1 MEVYAAIQVA
11 IGGRRAVIDRRPVG
25 TIAKTEQG
33 WRLIVTMAVMTIVAV
48 MMPVVVPI
56 LVPILV
62 LVVMALV
69 AIVMLAMATVLRIVT
84 GGSLNQ
90 Y

>member
-1 MEVYAAIQVA
+1 MEVYAAVQVP
-11 IGGRRAVIDRRPVG
+11 IGGRRTVVDCCPVR

-33 WRLIVTMAVMTIVAV
+33 WWLIVTMAVMTIVAV

-69 AIVMLAMATVLRIVT
+69 AIVMLAMATVLRFVT
-84 GGSLNQ
+84 GHRS
-90 Y
+90 